1 MFNPWSQDTTNQ
13 LLKTVKELREENET
27 MPFESIINQN
37 LQVIESIREV
47 LESRGVTI

>member
-13 LLKTVKELREENET
+13 LLQTVKELREENEV
-27 MPFESIINQN
+27 MPFESIINEN